1 MNENSFDENNLLYV
15 RKNYEVEVTEKAR
28 KIFVDN
34 TVQTTL
40 DETNKKLD
48 ELIAEMN
55 DKLGFVTQK
64 MVGKN
69 GIEEYVKD
77 VHNQIDNT
85 AVDVTQLV
93 DSGIVRT
100 GSHPSITTFKNN
112 RSETK
117 YKTYDFINKTIDIG
131 FKDQALR
138 FYNNTD
144 IHDGDKVHAFDI
156 HMDDVEHL
164 KIIEFAF
171 TYSQFPDIV
180 KIVDGDVY
188 REPTTK
194 INRVFYGR
202 FFIIRHDPVNAPDEI
217 IVKAIV
223 ENADNTGNV
232 VDEYAIDVKKSNIED
247 KISLKNEIGPVFD
260 IYFRI
265 ASRNDLLICIGNI
278 NPYKYLLQKSYVES
292 NKQIIDNF
300 NLLKAGIENIKF
312 DKVFY
317 SENQQKVFI
326 VDTEHDKI
334 YIIPAI
340 DKFSID
346 NISMDNATV
355 YDKLT
360 TDGFFVKDVGSYTFI
375 GDSTNRCYV
384 YSRGNFTEYTDLGVN
399 VEDVQ
404 IMSTNEIIVQV
415 GSELNGR
422 KISRLYMFNYSTS
435 NINNT
440 IFGEFH
446 VSTTDINF
454 IQKNKF
460 LEYEPGKIILVSN
473 SKNGTIYYK
482 FLRYN
487 NSTNTYTNEA
497 IESVTVEQK
506 FDIEELESFDSR
518 NDGTSLD
525 LVRSETGL
533 FIHLNYESE
542 INGKKTVILSVRNL
556 QINISNYTF
565 KHIDVLKKYNKTTNI
580 SYLSTDVVKKIV
592 STSLFT
598 FGITDDNKLLII
610 DDNYIIEALNF
621 VPVEENG
628 EIKGYSDKDSVL
640 YMKPVEGEDE
650 LYLIDKPYLQD
661 VKAIY
666 QSFKGNIYILD
677 GKGVYELTTTK
688 NLVCK
693 FWTDNSTFTDIV
705 VNKVT
710 EAYIVSEKDGKQNIF
725 CHNFDYDD
733 SSSKKLRH
741 KYFDL
746 INGDYEKYDPDSD
759 YSNYSTDE
767 TIMIDF
773 KAKLYC
779 TLIDKMSSIY
789 NSKDTFNMYYTNNTY
804 TFNDVNPAKPHNI
817 DIVVNGQSV
826 TKNITI
832 NKFTLSTNKYGFIN
846 YFGFTLLNTSN
857 LSDINDENL
866 YVLIHKSG
874 DNLSIADYREVIYRL
889 IKEQTIKENDKYDS
903 QGNLKP
909 GYETT
914 MSVTKKYKSVNKNRV
929 FTHPQCYI
937 RGSVSNYEN
946 DPELMKFEHGK
957 FKGSLLSDK
966 FSYIYKDTIY
976 NLAQTRTKIGGS
988 SNNTPL
994 VYGRLPVIYMNSF
1007 DDDVMNPKYGKRI
1020 DPFNVVYNKV
1030 NYFVGYVKT
1039 NDVIELI
1046 VVKESS
1052 SRSDSSSVMSI
1063 EKRITNV
1070 ISARA
1075 INNELY
1081 YSKSNGGLY
1090 CLDDNL
1096 QEVPKVSPE
1105 LNYIFYDF
1113 TEMNGEIYG
1122 VTNNGVLVKINKDNP
1137 RVIPDVV
1144 IGDSNTITGTNGQVL
1159 ADIYNFENSD
1169 KLIIRISHVNDNV
1182 TDLYVPYI
1190 YVISKSNVNDYTI
1203 IQKPFRYKYTDYDT
1217 LCKSSQDFIF
1227 KFVKINNTIFAQG
1240 SNHFIFDEK
1249 TLSFETFENNLP
1261 LQNSIAPIS
1270 YWQSNYPY
1278 FHTYVTRIDKTVS
1291 IVKTPYGIGCF
1302 IPIHNYSGDFK
1313 VPMIIDDVSK
1323 EFIRRELTPV
1333 DSNNPPIT
1341 DVENINPDGTIIGR
1355 ISNSI
1360 SSGKKYRIEVSK
1372 YGRVCINDNVV
1383 KKTNINGSVVRLD
1396 GGWFSVSDINAV
1408 VYKNNIRIEKDIV
1421 SGSYIIKD
1429 INGNVINLF
1438 KLNHERCAWNSLK
1451 FTGTVTV
1458 GQLLDKHIIPYKYV
1472 VDDTSTFV
1480 KVDTNVV
1487 KYPIP
1492 GVKYYTR
1499 TTVGSYDTYEQPSE
1513 AITKWEV
1520 TSAGKVEYFEQKHH
1534 YEMMTNV
1541 TDSIVSDS
1549 YVFICENRYF
1559 TKVEITTNEDGEL
1572 ILPNTEEYYI
1582 LSTKTTNVG
1591 LNKVIDER
1599 GVFILNDDK
1608 VLLHVMVDNTHKTII
1623 YDTYLEND
1631 FTRHDIWDRVYPK
1644 AGFTIRR
1651 IWETSRGKFA
1661 VIDIPCYDHYFVGL
1675 ISDDLQSIYCKL
1687 NYDIDDPG
1695 CVHLIDTEKELL
1707 ISIATPDYTGVV
1719 NYNYNSNLNKFM
1731 ISNVPLICIDSVEV
1745 EGKTYIAAVKNIVDS
1760 LTNENLMS
1768 LSIYDTNKNLLLS
1781 LDKGITIPVYNTTR
1795 NSIKQFDNIFVKRN
1809 NSVTGK
1815 EEAYVFFSRN
1825 TSKNSTSDDSVH
1837 DCIHIFGS
1845 IVQLEDLNFFA
1856 YTKYGDV
1863 DGKPTFVNTML
1874 TPENKILLLCS
1885 YSAIFSLEE
1894 DGTINVITG
1903 SPSFIKPINNNE
1915 NDLVNLGDIV
1925 FKNTHSNIP
1934 NISSMDDINHLPS
1947 TYNWNYYNQV
1957 NNTYLIDSSES
1968 HRDDMLG
1975 YFEDHPLLIDYK
1987 FYFTNIFQKCYVSE
2001 GNILDPFD
2009 IIFKYTMGD
2018 GVVKPY
2024 SESSLFITEPKSLM
2038 KQKCLPVA
2046 YKDTMVFGTSVLDE
2060 QTGEPSS
2067 NWFSIYDSDKTTLI
2081 SDYVSFDY
2089 LFVTKSGKMFGVYE
2103 SGIYEND
2110 DVLSSPKWFKV
2121 QGGSAHECDYTDNGF
2136 VYNTFKKMLET
2147 QYGIFYFDSHTIL
2160 KYNEE
2165 TDKFES
2171 VPCEFNLRN
2180 SLNFAENFDTG
2191 LFIGNKRDDG
2201 FEKRRSDVGFNEL
2214 DFSTTGINFNYYDPK
2229 QNEFVSLLPST
2240 VLTSISK
2247 MSTSRIVDIQETSR
2261 GVFILYCAN
2270 DNTYKNTIFRCYLSV
2285 YNVLLWEECKY
2296 KTTFKLLDG
2305 SSYTNEYPCNHSQVW
2320 EDKSTNTIWI
2330 SGTTYVTTQGMNG
2343 MAMSDYQNTD
2353 ITIGRYAGAWAYRKF
2368 MENDNGDYRHNHG
2381 IDFRFEPNISN
2392 SSLGDLTDMSGSIVY
2407 ARKHGNPLFDY
2418 FSGMEKIISTDFGN
2432 FVISGKIIPIVY
2444 FRKLIS
2450 KINGVGINDEVNS
2463 ITYFEYKR
2471 MTDNAIADG
2480 VDIAYYCKEI
2490 NGKLFII
2497 FNGFDNN
2504 ICRCMYIY
2512 EYDFENN
2519 KFIPYFAYGN
2529 WHSSTSEF
2537 REKTITSDVELAEY
2551 NGIVYM
2557 KPSNDSNIYMFG
2569 DKQFDGITSSPES
2582 ESNDVLYELRAIF
2595 DNQDSYNNLVEKTD
2609 NSNLDKFV
2617 FKEIGIIDAITGF
2630 TKHIFQY
2637 FEPNEFYNESDGIVK
2652 PLITKPREFH
2662 QSNSIKQLYKNI
2674 YQKFNSKNLINNRFL
2689 KQGQTVIVD
2698 GFKHEVSEILG
2709 DVENYLVNTDNV
2721 RIELKIYPAETEDF
2735 IDSNVKPCKF
2745 GITTSVADDE
2755 SGIEPFDPY
2764 D

>member
-28 KIFVDN
+28 KIFADN

-55 DKLGFVTQK
+55 EKLGFVTQK
-64 MVGKN
+64 MVGEN
-69 GIEEYVKD
+69 GVEEYVKD

-117 YKTYDFINKTIDIG
+117 YKTYDFINKTIDIS

-144 IHDGDKVHAFDI
+144 INDDDKVHAFNI
-156 HMDDVEHL
+156 HMDDIEHL

-278 NPYKYLLQKSYVES
+278 NPYKYLLQKTYVES
-292 NKQIIDNF
+292 NKQVIDNF
-300 NLLKAGIENIKF
+300 NLLKSGIEAVKF

-317 SENQQKVFI
+317 SGNQQKVFI
-326 VDTEHDKI
+326 VDTEHSKV

-375 GDSTNRCYV
+375 GDNSNHCYV
-384 YSRGNFTEYTDLGVN
+384 YPRSNFTEYTDLGVN

-404 IMSTNEIIVQV
+404 LMSTNEIIVQV

-435 NINNT
+435 NINTT

-446 VSTTDINF
+446 VSTSDINF

-460 LEYEPGKIILVSN
+460 IEFEPGKIILVSN
-473 SKNGTIYYK
+473 SRNGSIYYK

-487 NSTNTYTNEA
+487 NSTNTYTNDA
-497 IESVTVEQK
+497 IESATVEQK
-506 FDIEELESFDSR
+506 IDIEELESFDTK

-525 LVRSETGL
+525 LILSETGL

-542 INGKKTVILSVRNL
+542 INGKKTVVLSVRDL

-565 KHIDVLKKYNKTTNI
+565 KHIDILKKYNKTTNI
-580 SYLSTDVVKKIV
+580 SYSLTDVIKKIV
-592 STSLFT
+592 STSLLT
-598 FGITDDNKLLII
+598 FGITDENKLLII

-621 VPVEENG
+621 VPVEEND
-628 EIKGYSDKDSVL
+628 EVKGYSDKDSVL

-693 FWTDNSTFTDIV
+693 FWTDDSTFTDIV
-705 VNKVT
+705 VNKAT
-710 EAYIVSEKDGKQNIF
+710 EAYIISEKDGKQNIF

-759 YSNYSTDE
+759 YTDYSTDE
-767 TIMIDF
+767 TVMIDF

-779 TLIDKMSSIY
+779 TLIDKMSAIY
-789 NSKDTFNMYYTNNTY
+789 NSKDTYNMYYTNNTY
-804 TFNDVNPAKPHNI
+804 TFNDINPAKPHNL
-817 DIVVNGQSV
+817 DIVVNSQSV

-832 NKFTLSTNKYGFIN
+832 SKFTLSTNKYGFIN

-914 MSVTKKYKSVNKNRV
+914 ISVTKKYKSVNKNRV
-929 FTHPQCYI
+929 FRHPQCTISHLTTDY
-937 RGSVSNYEN
+937 N
-946 DPELMKFEHGK
+946 DSSELKKFEHGK

-976 NLAQTRTKIGGS
+976 NLAQTRTEIG
-988 SNNTPL
+988 SNNL
-994 VYGRLPVIYMNSF
+994 LPVYEKFIAGKLPVTFKNSC
-1007 DDDVMNPKYGKRI
+1007 DDEDNGLTKPKYSKRI
-1020 DPFNVVYNKV
+1020 DPFNVVYNKI
-1030 NYFVGYVKT
+1030 NYFVGYVAESSTVT
-1039 NDVIELI
+1039 NLV
-1046 VVKESS
+1046 VVKEASS
-1052 SRSDSSSVMSI
+1052 KSTDGFPAMTVV
-1063 EKRITNV
+1063 KTLTNV

-1081 YSKSNGGLY
+1081 YSKSNGGLF
-1090 CLDDNL
+1090 CLDDEL
-1096 QEVPKVSPE
+1096 EEVEKVSPE
-1105 LNYIFYDF
+1105 LGYIFYDF
-1113 TEMNGEIYG
+1113 TELNGEIYG
-1122 VTNNGVLVKINKDNP
+1122 ITNNGVLVKINKDNP
-1137 RVIPDVV
+1137 RLIPDVI
-1144 IGDSNTITGTNGQVL
+1144 IGDSNITATNEQVL

-1169 KLIIRISHVNDNV
+1169 KLIIRISHVNDNI

-1190 YVISKSNVNDYTI
+1190 YVISKSNVNEYTI
-1203 IQKPFRYKYTDYDT
+1203 IQKPFRYNKYTDYET
-1217 LCKSSQDFIF
+1217 LCKSSKDFVF
-1227 KFVKINNTIFAQG
+1227 KFVEINNTIFAQG
-1240 SNHFIFDEK
+1240 SNNFIFNEK
-1249 TLSFETFENNLP
+1249 TLSFETFENTLP
-1261 LQNSIAPIS
+1261 LENSIAPIS
-1270 YWQSNYPY
+1270 YWSSTEFQFQVNNKLSFNDCL
-1278 FHTYVTRIDKTVS
+1278 I
-1291 IVKTPYGIGCF
+1291 KTPYGIGCF
-1302 IPIHNYSGDFK
+1302 
-1313 VPMIIDDVSK
+1313 VPYTKGNVAIIIDDVSK

-1333 DSNNPPIT
+1333 DSENSPIT
-1341 DVENINPDGTIIGR
+1341 DVTNIVPNGTIIGR
-1355 ISNSI
+1355 ISNNI
-1360 SSGKKYRIEVSK
+1360 SSGKKYRIEVLK
-1372 YGRVCINDNVV
+1372 NGKVCINGGVVSKIDN
-1383 KKTNINGSVVRLD
+1383 NGTEQTLD
-1396 GGWFSVSDINAV
+1396 SLYTASDINAE
-1408 VYKNNIRIEKDIV
+1408 VYKNNIQIEKDIV

-1429 INGNVINLF
+1429 IDGNVINLF
-1438 KLNHERCAWNSLK
+1438 KLNHERCVWNSLK
-1451 FTGTVTV
+1451 FEGTVTV
-1458 GQLLDKHIIPYKYV
+1458 GQLINKHIIPYRYV
-1472 VDDTSTFV
+1472 VDDASTFV
-1480 KVDTNVV
+1480 KVDTDVV

-1492 GVKYYTR
+1492 GIKYYIR
-1499 TTVGSYDTYEQPSE
+1499 NTVGSYDTYEQASE

-1520 TSAGKVEYFEQKHH
+1520 NSAGKVEYFEPKHH

-1541 TDSIVSDS
+1541 AESIVSTS

-1559 TKVEITTNEDGEL
+1559 TKVEITTNETGEL

-1582 LSTKTTNVG
+1582 LSTKSTSVD
-1591 LNKVIDER
+1591 LSKVIDER
-1599 GVFILNDDK
+1599 AVFILNDDK
-1608 VLLHVMVDNTHKTII
+1608 ILLHAKVDDTYKTII

-1644 AGFTIRR
+1644 AGFDIKR

-1661 VIDIPCYDHYFVGL
+1661 VINIPCYDHYFLGL
-1675 ISDDLQSIYCKL
+1675 ISDDLQLIYCKL

-1707 ISIATPDYTGVV
+1707 ISIATSDYTNVV
-1719 NYNYNSNLNKFM
+1719 NYIYDDSFNKFV
-1731 ISNVPLICIDSVEV
+1731 ISNIPLICIDSVEI
-1745 EGKTYIAAVKNIVDS
+1745 EGKTYIAAIKNNRDS
-1760 LTNENLMS
+1760 TTDTNFMS
-1768 LSIYDTNKNLLLS
+1768 FSIYDIDKNLLLS
-1781 LDKGITIPVYNTTR
+1781 VDKGITIPVYNTTR
-1795 NSIKQFDNIFVKRN
+1795 NSIKQFDNVFVKRT
-1809 NSVTGK
+1809 NSITGK
-1815 EEAYVFFSRN
+1815 EEAYVFFTIN
-1825 TSKNSTSDDSVH
+1825 TSKNDTSDDSVY
-1837 DCIHIFGS
+1837 DCIHISGN
-1845 IVQLEDLNFFA
+1845 IVQLEDLNFLA
-1856 YTKYGDV
+1856 YTKFGDAN
-1863 DGKPTFVNTML
+1863 GKPTFVNTML
-1874 TPENKILLLCS
+1874 TPENKILLICS

-1894 DGTINVITG
+1894 DGSINVITG
-1903 SPSFIKPINNNE
+1903 LPSFIKPINNNG

-1934 NISSMDDINHLPS
+1934 NISSIEDDENKLPS
-1947 TYNWNYYNQV
+1947 TYNWHYYNPV
-1957 NNTYLIDSSES
+1957 NNTYLVDSSEYR
-1968 HRDDMLG
+1968 RDDMLG
-1975 YFEDHPLLIDYK
+1975 YFEDRPLLINHK
-1987 FYFTNIFQKCYVSE
+1987 FYLTNIFQKCYVSE
-2001 GNILDPFD
+2001 GNVLDPFD
-2009 IIFKYTMGD
+2009 VIFKYIMGD
-2018 GVVKPY
+2018 NEIKSY
-2024 SESSLFITEPKSLM
+2024 SESSIFISDPKSLIN
-2038 KQKCLPVA
+2038 QKCLPVA

-2060 QTGEPSS
+2060 QTGRPSS

-2081 SDYVSFDY
+2081 SDFICFDY
-2089 LFVTKSGKMFGVYE
+2089 LFVTKSGKMFGVYG
-2103 SGIYEND
+2103 SNIYENN

-2121 QGGSAHECDYTDNGF
+2121 QGGSAHECEYTINGL
-2136 VYNTFKKMLET
+2136 VYNTFKKMIET
-2147 QYGIFYFDSHTIL
+2147 KYGIFYFDSKNIL

-2165 TDKFES
+2165 TDIFEV
-2171 VPCEFNLRN
+2171 VPHEFDLTSNN
-2180 SLNFAENFDTG
+2180 LNFAESFDTG

-2201 FEKRRSDVGFNEL
+2201 FERRRNDAGFDEL

-2229 QNEFVSLLPST
+2229 QNEFVALLPST
-2240 VLTSISK
+2240 VLTTISK

-2296 KTTFKLLDG
+2296 KTTFNLLDG

-2320 EDKSTNTIWI
+2320 EDTTTNTIWI
-2330 SGTTYVTTQGMNG
+2330 SGTAYIPADATGML
-2343 MAMSDYQNTD
+2343 MSDYQNTD
-2353 ITIGRYAGAWAYRKF
+2353 ITIGRYSGAWAYRKF
-2368 MENDNGDYRHNHG
+2368 MENDNSDYRHDHG

-2392 SSLGDLTDMSGSIVY
+2392 TSLNDSMDTTSVVY
-2407 ARKHGNPLFDY
+2407 ARKYDNPLFDK
-2418 FSGMEKIISTDFGN
+2418 FNGSEKIISTDFGN
-2432 FVISGKIIPIVY
+2432 FVISRY
-2444 FRKLIS
+2444 FNYIFGS
-2450 KINGVGINDEVNS
+2450 GGIYKINGVGTNDEVKS
-2463 ITYFEYKR
+2463 ISYFEYKQLS
-2471 MTDNAIADG
+2471 TSG
-2480 VDIAYYCKEI
+2480 LTSDIRDAYYLKEI
-2490 NGKLFII
+2490 NGKLFVI
-2497 FNGFDNN
+2497 FNGDSN
-2504 ICRCMYIY
+2504 IPRSMHIL

-2519 KFIPYFAYGN
+2519 KFIPYYAYGDE
-2529 WHSSTSEF
+2529 STSVSGF
-2537 REKTITSDVELAEY
+2537 DEKTIADIELAEY
-2551 NGIVYM
+2551 NGILYM

-2569 DKQFDGITSSPES
+2569 DRQFDGVTSSPES

-2617 FKEIGIIDAITGF
+2617 FKEIGIIDGITGIA
-2630 TKHIFQY
+2630 KHIFQY
-2637 FEPNEFYNESDGIVK
+2637 FEPNEFYNEADGVVK

-2689 KQGQTVIVD
+2689 KQGQTIIAD

-2709 DVENYLVNTDNV
+2709 DVENYLVNTDNA
-2721 RIELKIYPAETEDF
+2721 RIELKIYPVETEDF
-2735 IDSNVKPCKF
+2735 IDSNIKPCKF

>member
-28 KIFVDN
+28 KIFADN

-55 DKLGFVTQK
+55 GKLGFVTQK

-93 DSGIVRT
+93 DSGIVRS

-232 VDEYAIDVKKSNIED
+232 VDEYAIDVKKSNIEN
-247 KISLKNEIGPVFD
+247 KISLKNEIGPAFD

-265 ASRNDLLICIGNI
+265 TSRNDLLICIGNI

-300 NLLKAGIENIKF
+300 NLLKAGIENVKF

-355 YDKLT
+355 YDKLA
-360 TDGFFVKDVGSYTFI
+360 TDGFFVKDVSSYTFI
-375 GDSTNRCYV
+375 GDNSNHCYV

-404 IMSTNEIIVQV
+404 LMSTNEIIVQV

-497 IESVTVEQK
+497 IESITVEQK
-506 FDIEELESFDSR
+506 IDIEELESFDPK
-518 NDGTSLD
+518 NDGTTLD
-525 LVRSETGL
+525 LIRSETGI

-542 INGKKTVILSVRNL
+542 INGKKTVILSVRDL
-556 QINISNYTF
+556 KINKSNYIF
-565 KHIDVLKKYNKTTNI
+565 KHTDILKKYNKTTNI
-580 SYLSTDVVKKIV
+580 SYSLTDVVKKIV
-592 STSLFT
+592 STSLLT

-746 INGDYEKYDPDSD
+746 INGDYEKYDPDND

-767 TIMIDF
+767 TVMIDF

-789 NSKDTFNMYYTNNTY
+789 NSKDTFNMYYTNNAY

-929 FTHPQCYI
+929 LTHPQCYI
-937 RGSVSNYEN
+937 EMHVSKYEN
-946 DPELMKFEHGK
+946 DPELMKFDYGK

-976 NLAQTRTKIGGS
+976 NLAQTRTKIGS
-988 SNNTPL
+988 SNNTSS
-994 VYGRLPVIYMNSF
+994 VYEKLIVGKLPVIFMNSF
-1007 DDDVMNPKYGKRI
+1007 DDDEMNPKYGKRI
-1020 DPFNVVYNKV
+1020 DPFNVVYNEV

-1039 NDVIELI
+1039 NDVIELV

-1052 SRSDSSSVMSI
+1052 SRSDSSSVMPI

-1081 YSKSNGGLY
+1081 YSKSTGGLY
-1090 CLDDNL
+1090 YLDDNL
-1096 QEVPKVSPE
+1096 QEVQKVSPE
-1105 LNYIFYDF
+1105 LGYIFYDF
-1113 TEMNGEIYG
+1113 TELNSEIYG

-1137 RVIPDVV
+1137 RVIPDVI
-1144 IGDSNTITGTNGQVL
+1144 IGDSNAIIGTNGQVL

-1169 KLIIRISHVNDNV
+1169 KLIIRISHVNNNV

-1190 YVISKSNVNDYTI
+1190 YVISKSNVNDYII

-1270 YWQSNYPY
+1270 YWSTSTPH
-1278 FHTYVTRIDKTVS
+1278 FHENNRLSLKDPI
-1291 IVKTPYGIGCF
+1291 IKTPYGIGCF
-1302 IPIHNYSGDFK
+1302 FPTREFAGSAR
-1313 VPMIIDDVSK
+1313 VSMIIDDVSK

-1333 DSNNPPIT
+1333 DSENPPTT

-1360 SSGKKYRIEVSK
+1360 SSGKKYRIEVLK
-1372 YGRVCINDNVV
+1372 NGKVCVNDNVIS
-1383 KKTNINGSVVRLD
+1383 KIDNNETEQTLD
-1396 GGWFSVSDINAV
+1396 TSYTVSDINAV
-1408 VYKNNIRIEKDIV
+1408 VYKNNIQVEKDIV

-1451 FTGTVTV
+1451 FAGVVTV

-1472 VDDTSTFV
+1472 VDDASTFV

-1499 TTVGSYDTYEQPSE
+1499 TTVGSYDTYEQTSE

-1541 TDSIVSDS
+1541 TDSIVIDS

-1559 TKVEITTNEDGEL
+1559 TKVEITTNKAGEL
-1572 ILPNTEEYYI
+1572 ILPNTEEYYV
-1582 LSTKTTNVG
+1582 LSTKSTSVD
-1591 LNKVIDER
+1591 LSKVIDER
-1599 GVFILNDDK
+1599 AVFILNDDK
-1608 VLLHVMVDNTHKTII
+1608 VLLNAKIDDTYKTII

-1644 AGFTIRR
+1644 AGFNIRR

-1661 VIDIPCYDHYFVGL
+1661 IINIPCYDHYFVGL

-1707 ISIATPDYTGVV
+1707 ISIATSDYTGVV
-1719 NYNYNSNLNKFM
+1719 NYNYDSNLNKFM

-1768 LSIYDTNKNLLLS
+1768 LSIYDTDKNLLLS
-1781 LDKGITIPVYNTTR
+1781 VDKGITIPVYNTTR

-1825 TSKNSTSDDSVH
+1825 TSKNSTSDDSVY
-1837 DCIHIFGS
+1837 DCIHISGN
-1845 IVQLEDLNFFA
+1845 VVRLEDLNFLA

-1863 DGKPTFVNTML
+1863 DEKPTFVNTML
-1874 TPENKILLLCS
+1874 TPENKILLLCA

-1903 SPSFIKPINNNE
+1903 SPSFIKPINNNG
-1915 NDLVNLGDIV
+1915 NDLVNFGDIV

-1934 NISSMDDINHLPS
+1934 NISSIDDDVNKLPS
-1947 TYNWNYYNQV
+1947 TYNWNYYDQI
-1957 NNTYLIDSSES
+1957 NNTYLVDSSES
-1968 HRDDMLG
+1968 RRDDMLG
-1975 YFEDHPLLIDYK
+1975 YFKDRPLLMDYK
-1987 FYFTNIFQKCYVSE
+1987 FYLTNIFQKCYVSE
-2001 GNILDPFD
+2001 GNALDPFD
-2009 IIFKYTMGD
+2009 IIFKYTIGD
-2018 GVVKPY
+2018 DEIKPY
-2024 SESSLFITEPKSLM
+2024 SETSLFITDPKSLM

-2110 DVLSSPKWFKV
+2110 DVLSSSKWFKV
-2121 QGGSAHECDYTDNGF
+2121 QGGSAHECDYTTNGF

-2165 TDKFES
+2165 SDKFEI
-2171 VPCEFNLRN
+2171 VPHEFDLTNN
-2180 SLNFAENFDTG
+2180 TLNFAENFNTG
-2191 LFIGNKRDDG
+2191 LFIGNKRDSV
-2201 FEKRRSDVGFNEL
+2201 FEKRRSGAGFEESK
-2214 DFSTTGINFNYYDPK
+2214 FSKTGINFNYYDPK

-2296 KTTFKLLDG
+2296 KTTFKLLKG
-2305 SSYTNEYPCNHSQVW
+2305 ASYTNEYPCNHNQVW
-2320 EDKSTNTIWI
+2320 EDETTNTIWI
-2330 SGTTYVTTQGMNG
+2330 SGTTYVTTENNAGMT
-2343 MAMSDYQNTD
+2343 MSDYQNTN
-2353 ITIGRYAGAWAYRKF
+2353 ITIGRYSGAWAYRKF
-2368 MENDNGDYRHNHG
+2368 VENDNGDYRHNHG
-2381 IDFRFEPNISN
+2381 IDFRFEPNIPN
-2392 SSLGDLTDMSGSIVY
+2392 SSLDDATDSVVY
-2407 ARKHGNPLFDY
+2407 ARKRGNPLFDK
-2418 FSGMEKIISTDFGN
+2418 FNGLEKIVSTKFGN
-2432 FVISGKIIPIVY
+2432 FAISNDVSPISNNSRTFIY
-2444 FRKLIS
+2444 
-2450 KINGVGINDEVNS
+2450 KINGVGFNGEVND
-2463 ITYFEYKR
+2463 ITYFEYKQLSSYGLPSGIK
-2471 MTDNAIADG
+2471 D
-2480 VDIAYYCKEI
+2480 AYYCKEI

-2497 FNGFDNN
+2497 FNGDSTHS
-2504 ICRCMYIY
+2504 IYIY
-2512 EYDFENN
+2512 EYDLENN
-2519 KFIPYFAYGN
+2519 KFIPYFAYGEKT
-2529 WHSSTSEF
+2529 TSPSQF
-2537 REKTITSDVELAEY
+2537 SEKTITDDIELTEY
-2551 NGIVYM
+2551 SGIIYM
-2557 KPSNDSNIYMFG
+2557 KPSIDSNIFMFG
-2569 DKQFDGITSSPES
+2569 DKQFYGIISSPES

-2617 FKEIGIIDAITGF
+2617 FKEIGIIDGITGV

-2689 KQGQTVIVD
+2689 KQGQTIIAD

-2721 RIELKIYPAETEDF
+2721 RIELKIYPTETEDF
-2735 IDSNVKPCKF
+2735 IDSNIKPCKF
-2745 GITTSVADDE
+2745 GITTSIADDE